1 LGIYFG
7 LSCPDIFHPD
17 TTPPVARPGPHKPNK
32 MEKRQNNTNLKD
44 IVVIL
49 LAWLVALSLVY
60 VAFVKFWV
68 LFH

>member
-1 LGIYFG
+1 
-7 LSCPDIFHPD
+7 
-17 TTPPVARPGPHKPNK
+17 